1 MSGVP
6 LARRAGAE
14 ALGTGVL
21 VAVVVGSGVMAQRLS
36 PDDVGLQLL
45 ENATATAL
53 GLVVLIAL
61 LAPVSG
67 AHLNP
72 VVTVVLAV
80 LDRDGRP
87 PTGDARQRPT
97 SARSSWAASAGRWSR
112 T

>member
-1 MSGVP
+1 MSEVP

-53 GLVVLIAL
+53 GLVVLITCSHRSA
-61 LAPVSG
+61 A
-67 AHLNP
+67 
-72 VVTVVLAV
+72 
-80 LDRDGRP
+80 
-87 PTGDARQRPT
+87 PT
-97 SARSSWAASAGRWSR
+97 STPS
-112 T
+112 